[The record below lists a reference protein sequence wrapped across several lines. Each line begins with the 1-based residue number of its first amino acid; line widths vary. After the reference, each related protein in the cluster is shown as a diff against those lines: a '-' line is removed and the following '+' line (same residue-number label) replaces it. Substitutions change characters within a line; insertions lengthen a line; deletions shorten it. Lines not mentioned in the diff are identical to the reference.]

1 MIKEPLSVLG
11 IAKNAKRAKSF
22 GKVGIIGA
30 GMLGQEIIMSVA
42 RHGLEVVCLD
52 VNESILTSS
61 MERIGTVL
69 DYKIDKWELTE
80 GERRAMI
87 SRIKGTMSYED
98 LAGCD
103 IVIEAIKSRTREQ
116 MIPIRKEIFKKI
128 EEVVDQTCIIATN
141 STTLVITELSNE
153 LEYPERC
160 VSFHFLSPVQESQV
174 VEVVCGLYTST
185 TSFERV
191 CQFAKMID
199 KRVVRVTESPG
210 IISTRL
216 VAPLINEACRMLME
230 GVGSVEDIDT
240 TLKLG
245 FGFPHGP
252 FEMADKY
259 GLDRVV
265 RWLDNLYAEFGEL
278 HYKASPT
285 LKKMVRG
292 NRLGMVTR
300 KGFYEY
306 DEDLIK
312 QSPANGFGQGV

>member
-1 MIKEPLSVLG
+1 
-11 IAKNAKRAKSF
+11 
-22 GKVGIIGA
+22 
-30 GMLGQEIIMSVA
+30 
-42 RHGLEVVCLD
+42 
-52 VNESILTSS
+52 
-61 MERIGTVL
+61 
-69 DYKIDKWELTE
+69 
-80 GERRAMI
+80 
-87 SRIKGTMSYED
+87 
-98 LAGCD
+98 
-103 IVIEAIKSRTREQ
+103 